1 MRDFPPGWATD
12 LAVLE
17 LTGST
22 ITDRG
27 SHLVI
32 RTPDNPTFHWGN
44 CLFVADEAA
53 VGDAERWLHEFAVNF
68 PDAYWVAIGLIQM
81 PDGVSTWTAH
91 GLEVELDDVLT
102 TRSPPRQTPLPP
114 GYRVRRFGGRDWEQ
128 SVASAV
134 SENDRTREQD
144 PSAYQDFATRRTG
157 ARRALSERDVAAFF
171 GAFTEETLV
180 AELGIVRC
188 GTTARYQHVTTDVQH
203 RRRGLSSHLLGV
215 AGSWAAEHGCDRWVI
230 VTESTNPAG
239 RVYRRA
245 GFRPDTGNAQVYRNS
260 RP

>member
-27 SHLVI
+27 DHLVI

-44 CLFVADEAA
+44 CLFVADGDV
-53 VGDAERWLHEFAVNF
+53 VGDAERWLHEFGLSF
-68 PDAYWVAIGLIQM
+68 PDAYWIAIGLTRM
-81 PDGVSTWTAH
+81 PDDESPWAAH

-102 TRSPPRQTPLPP
+102 TRRPPRHTLLPP
-114 GYRVRRFGGRDWEQ
+114 GYQVCRFGRDDWEK
-128 SVASAV
+128 SVARAV
-134 SENDRTREQD
+134 SENDRTREHD
-144 PSAYQDFATRRTG
+144 PASYREFAVRRTR
-157 ARRALSERDVAAFF
+157 ARRALSERDLAAFF

-188 GTTARYQHVTTDVQH
+188 ATTARYQHVSTDAQH

-215 AGSWAAEHGCDRWVI
+215 AGSWAAERGCDRWVI
-230 VTESTNPAG
+230 VTEATNPAG

-245 GFRPDTGNAQVYRNS
+245 GFRPDIGNAQVYRG
-260 RP
+260 RGA